1 MSSKDWTKKEWE
13 EWYKKTMYSFDIERQ
28 SVLNAQKCQ
37 RNWDRT
43 RKILPEVRDHFL
55 WLAQNAPS
63 KQYEAYYDVYWTDNR
78 KVIDECSNYTWGNT
92 HSRTPPSNWK
102 NSQQRA
108 SLYILF
114 VGKEPETQLNCNAD
128 GTLKENS
135 HHERWLNAY
144 VSIGIA
150 MGLILQSAN
159 KLGLSTGC
167 NKSHND
173 IDGNDYWP
181 KRLGIL
187 EDVDKGKKLISYGIG
202 IGFPIKGKPR
212 YWSDQTELMIGAANG
227 SKITTTNMEKHPR
240 TGDSMRKTKIVDIT
254 KFAGQV
260 IEDPYGE
267 KHLIPDECNIKVN
280 TPRLRKIN
288 LFEIK

>member
-1 MSSKDWTKKEWE
+1 
-13 EWYKKTMYSFDIERQ
+13 
-28 SVLNAQKCQ
+28 
-37 RNWDRT
+37 
-43 RKILPEVRDHFL
+43 
-55 WLAQNAPS
+55 
-63 KQYEAYYDVYWTDNR
+63 
-78 KVIDECSNYTWGNT
+78 
-92 HSRTPPSNWK
+92 
-102 NSQQRA
+102 
-108 SLYILF
+108 
-114 VGKEPETQLNCNAD
+114 
-128 GTLKENS
+128 
-135 HHERWLNAY
+135 
-144 VSIGIA
+144 
-150 MGLILQSAN
+150 MGLVLQSAN

-173 IDGNDYWP
+173 IDGDDYWP

-187 EDVDKGKKLISYGIG
+187 EDVTNFKKIITYGIG

-240 TGDSMRKTKIVDIT
+240 TGHSMRKTKIVDIT

-260 IEDPYGE
+260 VEDPYGE